1 MPEYDFRCEACAHRF
16 SRRFKTYAMYD
27 SANLRCPQCE
37 SVDLSRLISQ
47 VANPKS
53 KRDYRGMSS
62 REMLSVLESG
72 ESSQVDE
79 MFHQVTG
86 GASADQEAAT
96 SGASTNDSNAT

>member
-27 SANLRCPQCE
+27 SAKLRCPQCE

-47 VANPKS
+47 VAIPKS
-53 KRDYRGMSS
+53 KRDYRGLSS

-72 ESSQVDE
+72 ERSQVDE
-79 MFHQVTG
+79 MFQQVTG
-86 GASADQEAAT
+86 GKSADQEAAA
-96 SGASTNDSNAT
+96 SEASTDASNAT